1 MYATATVAVLIL
13 DTSATQHKYNLSFS
27 SVKVTKQ
34 AQRVQKMSLLPWVA
48 PCKVLQKMVSENARN
63 SNCVCTCLG
72 HLGNTA
78 QIESIWV
85 ISQGSQASTEST
97 ANVTVAG

>member
-1 MYATATVAVLIL
+1 MLLLWV
-13 DTSATQHKYNLSFS
+13 TSY
-27 SVKVTKQ
+27 
-34 AQRVQKMSLLPWVA
+34 
-48 PCKVLQKMVSENARN
+48 KVLHKMVSENARN

-78 QIESIWV
+78 HIESICC

-97 ANVTVAG
+97 ANVAVAGGFLQSFLQNV